1 MFYEYDVKS
10 VLYISFMDY
19 APMAVVLKQKVQ
31 VPELQ
36 CTKELY
42 FQEDRV
48 IKLST
53 IYNRGKK

>member
-1 MFYEYDVKS
+1 
-10 VLYISFMDY
+10 MDY